1 MPSEHDSSFG
11 IRTPR
16 DFLRQLVIPQYQ
28 EFVRTNASSRH
39 ALLTFILGYH
49 LYEWVNRERFDR
61 KGFVSKYPSDIELV
75 DVFEVA
81 RRIANGTKHFERRA
95 KTTVQ
100 TGFSSAFS
108 DGFARPLNVIMPDG
122 VQRSADQLLRQ
133 MLEFWQHQERLG
145 VL

>member
-1 MPSEHDSSFG
+1 M
-11 IRTPR
+11 
-16 DFLRQLVIPQYQ
+16 
-28 EFVRTNASSRH
+28 
-39 ALLTFILGYH
+39 
-49 LYEWVNRERFDR
+49 YEWVNRERFDPER
-61 KGFVSKYPSDIELV
+61 FASKYPSDIELI

-100 TGFSSAFS
+100 TGFSSGFS

-122 VQRSADQLLRQ
+122 TQRSADQLLRQ
-133 MLEFWQHQERLG
+133 MLEFWQRQESLG